1 MVGRHEAASGVSK
14 AKTGE
19 RPALVLFRTDRRVA
33 DNRALLAASESGAP
47 VVAAFVLDEE
57 SPGIRPMGGAKR
69 WWLHHSLA
77 ALSQRL
83 KQLGIELVLR
93 RGPMAEVVRGL
104 VAETGAEKVC
114 WNRRYHPAEHRI
126 DRDLKA
132 RLEAEGVEVAD
143 FGGFLLHEP
152 DALRTKAGGPFKI
165 YAPFVRALFVGGE
178 TWRPVAAPKR
188 LRPWGGGPRS
198 DRLAD
203 WGLLPVKPN
212 WASRFPEAWTPGE
225 AAGLE
230 RLAAF
235 VRDGVGRY
243 AQARDLA
250 GQNNSSKLSAH
261 LAHGEITPAQVLRA
275 VAEAGDVGAA
285 GKEKFRRELAW
296 RDFCYHSLF
305 HTPDLA
311 TKPFNPL
318 FERFPWRHEPGELRA
333 WRRGQTGYPIV
344 DAAMRE
350 LWTFGAMPNRLR
362 LIAGSFL
369 VKHLLVDW
377 REGEAWFWDTLV
389 DADPANNAYNWQ
401 WIAGSGPD
409 PAPYFRIFNPITQ
422 GRKFDPEGDHIR
434 RHVPELAK
442 LGGGIVHT
450 PWEAAE
456 AELQASGVTLGV
468 TYPFRIV
475 DHAQARE
482 RALSASREARAAAL
496 R

>member
-1 MVGRHEAASGVSK
+1 MSVSK
-14 AKTGE
+14 AKADE
-19 RPALVLFRTDRRVA
+19 APALVLFRTDRRVA

-47 VVAAFVLDEE
+47 VAAAFVLDEE
-57 SPGIRPMGGAKR
+57 SPGLRATGGAKR
-69 WWLHHSLA
+69 WWLHHSLK
-77 ALSQRL
+77 ALAGRL
-83 KQLGIELVLR
+83 QQLGVELTMR

-104 VAETGAEKVC
+104 LRETGAEKVY
-114 WNRRYHPAEHRI
+114 WNRRYHPVEHGI
-126 DRDLKA
+126 DRDLKTDLQA
-132 RLEAEGVEVAD
+132 RGIEVAD

-152 DALRTKAGGPFKI
+152 DSLRTKAGGPFKI
-165 YAPFVRALFVGGE
+165 YAPFVRALFSGRE
-178 TWRPVAAPKR
+178 AWEPVAPPKR
-188 LRPWGGGPRS
+188 LRPWGGRLRS
-198 DRLAD
+198 DRLED
-203 WGLLPVKPN
+203 WGLLPTKPN
-212 WASRFPEAWTPGE
+212 WAGRFSEVWTPGE

-243 AQARDLA
+243 AQARDLS

-275 VAEAGDVGAA
+275 VAEADGVGAE

-296 RDFCYHSLF
+296 RDFCHHLLF
-305 HTPDLA
+305 HNPDLA

-318 FERFPWRHEPGELRA
+318 FERFPYRGDPEELRA

-369 VKHLLVDW
+369 VKHLLTDW

-422 GRKFDPEGDHIR
+422 GQKFDPEGDHIR
-434 RHVPELAK
+434 RHVPELAR
-442 LGGGIVHT
+442 LRGESIHT
-450 PWEAAE
+450 PWEATQ
-456 AELQASGVTLGV
+456 AELRAAGVELGV
-468 TYPFRIV
+468 TYPWPIV
-475 DHAQARE
+475 DHGQARE
-482 RALSASREARAAAL
+482 RALAAFRLARGREQG
-496 R
+496 